1 MSKGKESKTR
11 DLTEGNIA
19 MQILMFALPL
29 MLGNIFQ
36 MLYNTVDSIVVG
48 NFVGTQALA
57 AVGSTTMI
65 VNLFVF
71 FFNGFSTGASVVIGN
86 LFGGRMDK
94 RLHMAVETTMATT
107 FILCILFTVLSVL
120 GVKPML
126 HLMSTPDDVFPE
138 AVTYLRIYFA
148 GISGLL
154 IYNIGSGIL
163 RAVGDSTRP
172 LYFLILTSVMNI
184 VLDLV
189 FVLVFHMGIAGVAFA
204 TIISQFVSAG
214 LILLL
219 LMRTNEVYKLTWHD
233 LRVDM
238 DILRQIFSIGLP
250 AGIQSVL
257 TSFSNI
263 FVQSYINF
271 FGSGVMAGW
280 SCYNK
285 IDMFMMLPMQSM
297 ALAATTFVSQNIGA
311 GKSKRATDGTRTT
324 IFLCLAITSVIATII
339 WTFAAA
345 AIALFTSDSE
355 VIKYGVMFLRTNVYF
370 LLFNCVN
377 QIMASALRGRGDSKG
392 PMFILLTGFVVIRQI
407 YLYVMTHFISNTPQ
421 MVGFGYP
428 VGWMA
433 TFVIIMI
440 YYHIKKKSFHQ
451 DAMEEKITEGIS

>member
-1 MSKGKESKTR
+1 
-11 DLTEGNIA
+11 
-19 MQILMFALPL
+19 
-29 MLGNIFQ
+29 
-36 MLYNTVDSIVVG
+36 
-48 NFVGTQALA
+48 
-57 AVGSTTMI
+57 
-65 VNLFVF
+65 
-71 FFNGFSTGASVVIGN
+71 
-86 LFGGRMDK
+86 
-94 RLHMAVETTMATT
+94 
-107 FILCILFTVLSVL
+107 
-120 GVKPML
+120 ML